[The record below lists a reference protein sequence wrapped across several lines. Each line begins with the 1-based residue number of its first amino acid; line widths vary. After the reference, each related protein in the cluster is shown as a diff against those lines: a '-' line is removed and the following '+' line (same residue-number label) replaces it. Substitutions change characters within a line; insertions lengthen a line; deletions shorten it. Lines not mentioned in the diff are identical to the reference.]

1 MTESAHFLEE
11 FERWK
16 KENDFQRAEETV
28 NEGLKKYP
36 KDLQIL
42 SAACELAQITGK
54 PQECLNHAKTLVEE
68 HKQSWLGYQFAS
80 RSLLQIKQLIE
91 AESVIKEGLEHH
103 PDEFWLLTTA
113 IDIYRSVEK
122 HNESLETSRKL
133 LKLNPQSWIGYR
145 SVAQDLISL
154 NKIVQAEQVIT
165 NGLEQFPDEFWI
177 IATAIDVLRRLN
189 KFSESLKLSL
199 RLVDKH
205 PDSWAGYQNSAQD
218 YLKLNQYADANKFA
232 DRGLDHF
239 PNEISLRIT
248 SSEISRSLNDI
259 EMSLKHNT
267 NIIDHHPSQDTGYC
281 RAAEDLIKLNRL
293 DEAERIVSE
302 GINQASASSLL
313 YFILSSVYRKHKDLE
328 KSLGQNIKGISLDP
342 SLETGYARAAEDLLD
357 LTRLDEAEDYAT
369 DGLKKNPDSSQ
380 LLILLSTICRGRQ
393 DFEKSLMFNLKIVAL
408 HPHFEAGYLRVT
420 EDLIQLGR
428 LEDAEKSVNQG
439 LAKIPHSSQLINQL
453 AHIYIRLDRT
463 EECKW
468 LLYEAI
474 KCTTKVEEKNWYLE
488 VLYTLDR
495 PTSTF
500 LVHDSNLK
508 NDCDIVCIASD
519 EAPYIHEFIF
529 HHLYLGFQNIVI
541 GVNKCAD
548 QTVEIINRISACHP
562 QVKAIN
568 VDKIIRSFGQSG
580 CYEYLLRN
588 LLQLYSQSRY
598 CLFIDIDE
606 FWVAD
611 PFPTS
616 VQQFIN
622 KNHPFDAFSFTW
634 MHCFNEELFSKPFA
648 SGVVYKHN
656 SHVKTMISRSASLRR
671 MRIHAPIM
679 AATTPKSRIR
689 LGNNTNRGV
698 REDLQGLDVLEVIE
712 WGIERD
718 YSPINKP
725 NQAMIFHR
733 HQRSMIEYSYRLF
746 KATAEI
752 DDKSRGFKNNRDG
765 WMHAEDLNRN
775 PNEQSY
781 FLKVLPLGEIKS
793 YHNKL
798 EKFITESGIT
808 SLVDRARSN
817 INDDEIKKKLQDT
830 PAQHIC
836 EQINLLRRIFN
847 GTPYLSMIE
856 EIYSRAEIN

>member
-16 KENDFQRAEETV
+16 KENDFQRAEETI
-28 NEGLKKYP
+28 NEGLKIYP
-36 KDLQIL
+36 KDLQL
-42 SAACELAQITGK
+42 LTAACELADITGK
-54 PQECLNHAKTLVEE
+54 PKECLHHAKILIGE
-68 HKQSWLGYQFAS
+68 HKHSWTGYQFAS
-80 RSLLQIKQLIE
+80 RSFLQIKLLKE
-91 AESVIKEGLEHH
+91 AEKAIQEGLDHH
-103 PDEFWLLTTA
+103 PNEFWLLTTA
-113 IDIYRSVEK
+113 IDIYRSGGK
-122 HNESLETSRKL
+122 HNESLETSRTL
-133 LKLNPQSWIGYR
+133 LKLHPQSWIGYR
-145 SVAQDLISL
+145 SVAQDLINL
-154 NKIVQAEQVIT
+154 NKIPQAEEVIT
-165 NGLEQFPDEFWI
+165 NGLEHFPDEFWI
-177 IATAIDVLRRLN
+177 IATAIDIFRRLN
-189 KFSESLKLSL
+189 KFSDSLKLSL
-199 RLVDKH
+199 HLVDKY
-205 PDSWAGYQNSAQD
+205 PDSWAGYHNSAQD
-218 YLKLNQYADANKFA
+218 YLTMNRYTEAREIAS
-232 DRGLDHF
+232 RGLDHF
-239 PNEISLRIT
+239 PNEISLRIN

-259 EMSLKHNT
+259 ELSLKHNT
-267 NIIDHHPSQDTGYC
+267 NIIAHHPSQDTGYC

-302 GINQASASSLL
+302 GMKHASATSLL
-313 YFILSSVYRKHKDLE
+313 YFILSSIYRKHKDLE

-357 LTRLDEAEDYAT
+357 LARLNEAEDYAT
-369 DGLKKNPDSSQ
+369 DGLKRNPDSSQ
-380 LLILLSTICRGRQ
+380 LLILLSTICRSRQ
-393 DFEKSLMFNLKIVAL
+393 DFENSLIFNLKVVAF
-408 HPHFEAGYLRVT
+408 HPLFEAGYLRVT

-474 KCTTKVEEKNWYLE
+474 KCTTNVQEKNWYLE

-495 PTSTF
+495 PTGIS

-529 HHLYLGFQNIVI
+529 HHLHLGFQNIVI

-562 QVKAIN
+562 KVKSIN

-580 CYEYLLRN
+580 CYEYLLRH
-588 LLQLYSQSRY
+588 LLLHSESRY

-622 KNHPFDAFSFTW
+622 RNHPFDAFSFTW
-634 MHCFNEELFSKPFA
+634 MHCFNEELFSKPFG

-656 SHVKTMISRSASLRR
+656 PHIKTMISRSASFRR

-689 LGNNTNRGV
+689 LGNNLNRGV
-698 REDLQGLDVLEVIE
+698 REDLQGLDILEVIE
-712 WGIERD
+712 WGIERG

-765 WMHAEDLNRN
+765 WMHVEDITTN

-781 FLKVLPLGEIKS
+781 FLKVLPREEVIS
-793 YHNKL
+793 YHESL
-798 EKFITESGIT
+798 EKFSMESGI
-808 SLVDRARSN
+808 SSPVKEARSN
-817 INDDEIKKKLQDT
+817 INDEKIKKKLHDT
-830 PAQHIC
+830 PAQHIR
-836 EQINLLRRIFN
+836 EQINLLRRIFK
-847 GTPYLSMIE
+847 GTPYLLMIE
-856 EIYSRAEIN
+856 EIYSREEIN